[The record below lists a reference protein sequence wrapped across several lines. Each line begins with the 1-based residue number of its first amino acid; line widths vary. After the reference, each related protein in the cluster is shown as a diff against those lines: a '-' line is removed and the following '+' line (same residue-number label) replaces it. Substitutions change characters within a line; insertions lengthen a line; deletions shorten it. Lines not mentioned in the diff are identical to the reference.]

1 MQRRTFLAAGGS
13 AVALAALPPLRAQV
27 APQPSR
33 TRWRVSSSEGLDGL
47 ALLGPL
53 SGGDLYVRH
62 YADDLAAF
70 APRLPTGLASQ
81 VQRLYRSGSDAG
93 FGLVGPGLSV
103 IFSVDGA
110 HETLPR
116 LIAALD
122 ARDTALLPSYRA
134 SPYWSAESWRWF
146 TAEAGAIK
154 SILKGL
160 QGAGFAAFRASR
172 IGDIDARIAETGR
185 ALARFDVIRLQEKLT
200 GRTFEPEIR
209 VVLLQFSK
217 PHGIKVQGQQFLQS
231 VDYETAITVRNA
243 AHEMLHPPVDMNGA
257 AAQAALAVLSRDP
270 LIARIVREHDPKW
283 GYTTLDGL
291 LNEDLCEALDQII
304 SETLG
309 VARNP
314 ADRWTRADD
323 GIHVLAAGLYGL
335 LRDDKWAERGGS
347 IEAWLLMAAQSGRLD
362 RDRLHPIAAR
372 VLERAPDRLW
382 PLPHD
387 R

>member
-1 MQRRTFLAAGGS
+1 MHRRSFLAAGG
-13 AVALAALPPLRAQV
+13 AALTVAALPSLRAQ
-27 APQPSR
+27 PNQESR
-33 TRWRVSSSEGLDGL
+33 RTQWHVSASEGMDAL
-47 ALLGPL
+47 AFLGPL
-53 SGGDLYVRH
+53 SGGELYVRH
-62 YADDLAAF
+62 YANDLTAF
-70 APRLPTGLASQ
+70 APRLSAGTADQ
-81 VQRLYRSGSDAG
+81 VKRLYRSGSDAD

-110 HETLPR
+110 HESLSQ

-122 ARDTALLPSYRA
+122 GRDAALLPTYRA
-134 SPYWSAESWRWF
+134 SPYWSEESWRWF
-146 TAEAGAIK
+146 SNEASAIQ
-154 SILKGL
+154 SILTSL
-160 QGAGFAAFRASR
+160 QTAGFAAFRASR
-172 IGDIDARIAETGR
+172 IGDIDARVAETAR

-231 VDYETAITVRNA
+231 VDYDTAITVRNA
-243 AHEMLHPPVDMNGA
+243 AHEMLHPPFDMTGA
-257 AAQAALAVLSRDP
+257 AAQAALAALSRDP
-270 LIARIVREHDPKW
+270 LMLRIVRDHDPKW

-291 LNEDLCEALDQII
+291 LNEDVCQALDQMI

-335 LRDDKWAERGGS
+335 LRADRWAERGGS
-347 IEAWLLMAAQSGRLD
+347 IEAWLEAAARAGRLD
-362 RDRLHPIAAR
+362 PVRFHPVAAR
-372 VLERAPDRLW
+372 VLERPTERLW
-382 PLPHD
+382 PVKE
-387 R
+387 